1 MQVNQPKFPKTFS
14 QKHKRK
20 KKQTKT
26 KTRRSNNFFGIHNRQ
41 HFFEIWFELYI
52 VLPCSLLQTSQ
63 HQYLLANWSFHFD
76 IKKQSFK
83 IKEVVSFVFLQF
95 THMVPKNLSK
105 CWTYMI
111 KAIKTC
117 VCYERVKCFFF
128 QERFQL
134 FLQSR

>member
-14 QKHKRK
+14 QEHKRK
-20 KKQTKT
+20 KKKKKRKQGGAVI
-26 KTRRSNNFFGIHNRQ
+26 FFGIYNRQ

-52 VLPCSLLQTSQ
+52 ILPCSLLQTSQ
-63 HQYLLANWSFHFD
+63 HQYLLANWSFYFD

-95 THMVPKNLSK
+95 THMVFKNLSK

-111 KAIKTC
+111 KAIKTRI
-117 VCYERVKCFFF
+117 CYERVKCFFF
-128 QERFQL
+128 Q
-134 FLQSR
+134 